1 MKVTLISNYL
11 DDTAVANFARKSFND
26 DASKYT
32 DAQNSQ
38 LIKYLARGVPT
49 SDWEQMEEDVVS
61 TTSLG
66 KAHNLLTYARSIP
79 CHFAPFGHPQIS
91 LNIEAPVPIA
101 RQMFKHKVGF
111 IESEESRRYIS
122 VKPQFFYPENW
133 RDAAANVKQGS
144 ASTTHKDNEEL
155 KTLYADCCDYC
166 EYMYT
171 DFLNRGVCPEQARF
185 LLPQGTE
192 VRWSLTGSLF
202 AFANLYNQRSDSHA
216 QKEIQDLAE
225 DIGDIVEKLYPVSW
239 AALTRGEY

>member
-38 LIKYLARGVPT
+38 LIKYLARGVPA
-49 SDWEQMEEDVVS
+49 SDWEKMEEDVVS

-79 CHFAPFGHPQIS
+79 CHWAPFAHPQIS
-91 LNIEAPVPIA
+91 LSLEAPVPIA
-101 RQMFKHKVGF
+101 RQMFKHEVGF
-111 IESEESRRYIS
+111 VKSEESRRYIS
-122 VKPQFFYPENW
+122 VKPQFFYPDIW

-144 ASTTHKDNEEL
+144 ATTTHKDNEEL
-155 KTLYADCCDYC
+155 KTLYADYCDYC

-216 QKEIQDLAE
+216 QKEIQYLAE
-225 DIGDIVEKLYPVSW
+225 DIGDIIEKLYPVSW

>member
-26 DASKYT
+26 DAAKYT
-32 DAQNSQ
+32 DAQNAQ
-38 LIKYLARGVPT
+38 LIKYLARGVPA

-66 KAHNLLTYARSIP
+66 KAHNLLTYVRSIP
-79 CHFAPFGHPQIS
+79 CHFAPFAHPQIS
-91 LNIEAPVPIA
+91 LNLEAPVPIA

-155 KTLYADCCDYC
+155 KTLYADYCDYC
-166 EYMYT
+166 EYLYT

-216 QKEIQDLAE
+216 QKEIQELA
-225 DIGDIVEKLYPVSW
+225 GDINKIMIKLYPVSW
-239 AALTRGEY
+239 VALTQGEY

>member
-26 DASKYT
+26 DAAKYT
-32 DAQNSQ
+32 DAQNAQ
-38 LIKYLARGVPT
+38 LIKYLARGVPA
-49 SDWEQMEEDVVS
+49 SDWEKMEEDVVS

-79 CHFAPFGHPQIS
+79 CHWAPFAHPQIS
-91 LNIEAPVPIA
+91 LSLEAPVPIA
-101 RQMFKHKVGF
+101 RQMFKHEVGF
-111 IESEESRRYIS
+111 VKSEESRRYIS
-122 VKPQFFYPENW
+122 VKPQFFYPDIW

-144 ASTTHKDNEEL
+144 ATTTHKDNEEL
-155 KTLYADCCDYC
+155 KTLYADYCDYC

-216 QKEIQDLAE
+216 QKEIQYLAE
-225 DIGDIVEKLYPVSW
+225 DIGDIIEKLYPVSW

>member
-11 DDTAVANFARKSFND
+11 DDTAVASFARKSFND
-26 DASKYT
+26 DAAKYT
-32 DAQNSQ
+32 DAQNAQ

-79 CHFAPFGHPQIS
+79 CHWAPFSHPQIS
-91 LNIEAPVPIA
+91 LSLEAPVPIA

-122 VKPQFFYPENW
+122 VKPQFFYPEIW
-133 RDAAANVKQGS
+133 RNAAANVKQGS

-155 KTLYADCCDYC
+155 KTLYADYCDYS
-166 EYMYT
+166 EYLYT
-171 DFLNRGVCPEQARF
+171 DFLDRGVCPEQARF

-192 VRWSLTGSLF
+192 VRWSLTGSLY

-225 DIGDIVEKLYPVSW
+225 DIGDIIEKLYPVSW

>member
-26 DASKYT
+26 DAAKYT
-32 DAQNSQ
+32 DAQHAQ
-38 LIKYLARGVPT
+38 LIKYLARGVPA
-49 SDWEQMEEDVVS
+49 SDWEKMEEDVVS

-79 CHFAPFGHPQIS
+79 CHFAPFCHPQIS
-91 LNIEAPVPIA
+91 LSLEAPVPIA

-122 VKPQFFYPENW
+122 VKPQFFYPEIW

-155 KTLYADCCDYC
+155 KTLYAGYCDYC

-202 AFANLYNQRSDSHA
+202 AFTNLYNQRSDSHA
-216 QKEIQDLAE
+216 QKEIQDLAK
-225 DIGDIVEKLYPVSW
+225 DIGDIIEKLYPVSW

>member
-1 MKVTLISNYL
+1 MKATLIGHFH
-11 DDTAVANFARKSFND
+11 DDNAVANFARKSFGD
-26 DASKYT
+26 DAENYT
-32 DAQNSQ
+32 DEQNAR
-38 LIKYLARGVPT
+38 LIKFLARGTSV
-49 SDWEQMEEDVVS
+49 SDWEAMTEQVLNAES
-61 TTSLG
+61 
-66 KAHNLLTYARSIP
+66 KATAHDLLVYARKIP
-79 CHFAPFGHPQIS
+79 EHFSPFAHPQIS
-91 LNIEAPVPIA
+91 LNIEAPIPIA
-101 RQMFKHKVGF
+101 RQMFKHKVGMV
-111 IESEESRRYIS
+111 ESEESRRYIS
-122 VKPQFFYPENW
+122 IEPQFYYPEFW

-144 ASTTHKDNEEL
+144 ATTTHKDNEEL

>member
-1 MKVTLISNYL
+1 MKATLIGHFH
-11 DDTAVANFARKSFND
+11 DDNAVVNFARKSFGD
-26 DASKYT
+26 DAENYT
-32 DAQNSQ
+32 DEQNAR
-38 LIKYLARGVPT
+38 LIKFLARGTSV
-49 SDWEQMEEDVVS
+49 SDWEAMTEQVLNAES
-61 TTSLG
+61 
-66 KAHNLLTYARSIP
+66 KATAHDLLVYARSIP
-79 CHFAPFGHPQIS
+79 CHFAPFAHPQIS
-91 LNIEAPVPIA
+91 LSLEAPVPIA

-122 VKPQFFYPENW
+122 VKPQFFYPEIW

-155 KTLYADCCDYC
+155 KILYADYCDYC
-166 EYMYT
+166 EYLYT
-171 DFLNRGVCPEQARF
+171 DFLDRGVCPEQARF

-225 DIGDIVEKLYPVSW
+225 DIGDIIEKLYPVSW
-239 AALTRGEY
+239 AALTQGEY

>member
-11 DDTAVANFARKSFND
+11 DDTAVASFARKSFND
-26 DASKYT
+26 DAAKYT
-32 DAQNSQ
+32 DAQNAQ
-38 LIKYLARGVPT
+38 LIKYLARGVPS

-66 KAHNLLTYARSIP
+66 KAHNLLTDARSIP
-79 CHFAPFGHPQIS
+79 CHFAPFSHPQIS
-91 LNIEAPVPIA
+91 LNLEAPVPIA

-122 VKPQFFYPENW
+122 VKPQFFHPEIW

-144 ASTTHKDNEEL
+144 ATTTHKDNEEL

-171 DFLNRGVCPEQARF
+171 DFLNRGVSPEQARF

-225 DIGDIVEKLYPVSW
+225 DIGDIIEKLYPVSW

>member
-1 MKVTLISNYL
+1 MKVTLISNYM

-26 DASKYT
+26 DAAKYT
-32 DAQNSQ
+32 DAQNAQ
-38 LIKYLARGVPT
+38 LIKYLARGVPA

-66 KAHNLLTYARSIP
+66 RAHNLLTYVRSIP
-79 CHFAPFGHPQIS
+79 SHFAPFAHPQIS
-91 LNIEAPVPIA
+91 LSLEAPVPIA

-111 IESEESRRYIS
+111 IESEESRRYVS
-122 VKPQFFYPENW
+122 VKPQFFYPEIW

-155 KTLYADCCDYC
+155 KTLYAKYCDYC

-171 DFLNRGVCPEQARF
+171 DFLNRGVCREQARF

-192 VRWSLTGSLF
+192 VRWSLTGSLY

-225 DIGDIVEKLYPVSW
+225 DIGDIIEKLYPVSW

>member
-32 DAQNSQ
+32 DAQNAQ
-38 LIKYLARGVPT
+38 LIKYLARGVPA

-66 KAHNLLTYARSIP
+66 KAHNLLTYVRSIP
-79 CHFAPFGHPQIS
+79 CHFAPFSHPQIS
-91 LNIEAPVPIA
+91 LNLEAPVPIA

-111 IESEESRRYIS
+111 IESEESRRYIR
-122 VKPQFFYPENW
+122 VKPQFFYPKIW

-144 ASTTHKDNEEL
+144 ATTTHKDNEEL
-155 KTLYADCCDYC
+155 KTLYADYCDYC

-216 QKEIQDLAE
+216 QKEIQDLAG
-225 DIGDIVEKLYPVSW
+225 DIGDIIEKLYPVSW

>member
-1 MKVTLISNYL
+1 MKATLIGHFH
-11 DDTAVANFARKSFND
+11 DDNAVANFARKSFGD
-26 DASKYT
+26 DAENYT
-32 DAQNSQ
+32 DEQNAR
-38 LIKYLARGVPT
+38 LIKFLARGTSV
-49 SDWEQMEEDVVS
+49 SDWEAMTEQVLNAES
-61 TTSLG
+61 
-66 KAHNLLTYARSIP
+66 KATAHDLLVYARKIP
-79 CHFAPFGHPQIS
+79 EHFAPFGHPHVS
-91 LNIEAPVPIA
+91 LNIEAPIPIA
-101 RQMFKHKVGF
+101 RQMFKHKVGM

-122 VKPQFFYPENW
+122 IEPQFYYPEFW
-133 RDAAANVKQGS
+133 RNAAANVKQGS

-155 KTLYADCCDYC
+155 KTLYADYCDYC

-225 DIGDIVEKLYPVSW
+225 DIGDIIEKLYPVSW

>member
-11 DDTAVANFARKSFND
+11 DDTAVASFARKSFND
-26 DASKYT
+26 DAAKYT
-32 DAQNSQ
+32 DAQNAQ

-79 CHFAPFGHPQIS
+79 CHWAPFSHPQIS
-91 LNIEAPVPIA
+91 LSLEAPVPIA

-122 VKPQFFYPENW
+122 VKPQFFYPEIW
-133 RDAAANVKQGS
+133 RNAAANVKQGS
-144 ASTTHKDNEEL
+144 ASTTHKDNEKL
-155 KTLYADCCDYC
+155 KTLYADYCDYS
-166 EYMYT
+166 EYLYT
-171 DFLNRGVCPEQARF
+171 DFLDRGVCPEQARF

-192 VRWSLTGSLF
+192 VRWSLTGSLY

-225 DIGDIVEKLYPVSW
+225 DIGDIIEKLYPVSW
-239 AALTRGEY
+239 AALTQGEY